1 VRFFSSSD
9 AGMRGTLGSGFG
21 CLAAATCGAAAAA
34 FLCELALIDARG
46 GGGYAFCCRGAQQPS
61 APAPAPRA
69 TAPPAPIATAPP
81 APQHFP
87 PPPPPPP
94 PPQPQRPRAGDIQHA
109 ALHSYESCDAVG
121 FAARR

>member
-1 VRFFSSSD
+1 
-9 AGMRGTLGSGFG
+9 MRGTLGSGFG

-46 GGGYAFCCRGAQQPS
+46 GGGYAFCCRDAQRPS
-61 APAPAPRA
+61 APSPYA

-81 APQHFP
+81 APLAFPPPHQQLPPLP
-87 PPPPPPP
+87 PPPPPP
-94 PPQPQRPRAGDIQHA
+94 PQRPRAGDIQHA

>member
-46 GGGYAFCCRGAQQPS
+46 GGGYAFCCRGAQRPS
-61 APAPAPRA
+61 APAPRA

-81 APQHFP
+81 APQAFP